1 MLHILEIG
9 LGDACYVRQACLILH
24 YGRSYMDRFY
34 SSMETNRSL
43 NLGPEWEHFFVF
55 GRNISDRRGSL
66 RALGAIYF
74 FRYTPTIGHGRFFVG
89 LTPTGLQSVPFT

>member
-43 NLGPEWEHFFVF
+43 NLGPE
-55 GRNISDRRGSL
+55 
-66 RALGAIYF
+66 
-74 FRYTPTIGHGRFFVG
+74 
-89 LTPTGLQSVPFT
+89 